1 MTRPKPKGL
10 MPNRAARQLLEA
22 IDIDVAD
29 SVGQAVRSGIVPQ
42 ASAELT
48 RTRLH
53 FARVDKWLAMMD
65 RLEKK

>member
-10 MPNRAARQLLEA
+10 MPNRAARQLLDS
-22 IDIDVAD
+22 IDADVAD
-29 SVGQAVRSGIVPQ
+29 SVGQAVRAGIVPQ

-53 FARVDKWLAMMD
+53 FARMDKWFALLD
-65 RLEKK
+65 GVEKK